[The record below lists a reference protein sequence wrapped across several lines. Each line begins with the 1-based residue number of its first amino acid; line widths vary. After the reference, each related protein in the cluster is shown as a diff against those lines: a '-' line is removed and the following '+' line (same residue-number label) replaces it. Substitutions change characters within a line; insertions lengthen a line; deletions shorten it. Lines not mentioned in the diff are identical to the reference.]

1 MTAAAV
7 RTRTSPPQPDLNQA
21 VEVLRLLADPTRL
34 SILTM
39 LDGVELSVGDI
50 ADQLQRP
57 VPAVSQ
63 HLAKL
68 RTGRLVTTRRA
79 GTSVYYSQPD
89 EHIAA
94 LVTNVLHHTE
104 HVLYARPP
112 HHQADR

>member
-7 RTRTSPPQPDLNQA
+7 RTRTSPPQPDLNQT